1 LDALGALGINLGYL
15 FVQILNFGIMLV
27 ILYAWVYKPLQR
39 MLEKRR
45 QSIAQGLEDA
55 RIAAEARQN
64 AEREAERITN
74 EAQVKASDIVRDAT
88 ARAEG
93 VGRELKIAAEA
104 EIARARETAM
114 AEVEQERN
122 LMLTGLRSQ
131 VVALAISAA
140 QRLIGESLMTDEARQ
155 HALLKEFFSGVRGGQ
170 IVMLSGSQLS
180 GAVAEVTSAL
190 PLTEDE
196 QDAIRENIVA
206 ATGGGTTISF
216 RVDPSILGGL
226 VVRVGD
232 QVIDGSVA
240 GQLQELRQN
249 LA

>member
-1 LDALGALGINLGYL
+1 LDALGINLGYL

-27 ILYAWVYKPLQR
+27 ILYAWVYKPLLR
-39 MLEKRR
+39 MLDRRR
-45 QSIAQGLEDA
+45 QAIAQGLEDA

-64 AEREAERITN
+64 AEREAERIIN
-74 EAQVKASDIVRDAT
+74 EAQVKGSDIIREAT
-88 ARAEG
+88 TRAEG
-93 VGRELKIAAEA
+93 VGRELKVSAEA
-104 EIARARETAM
+104 EIARAREVAM

-122 LMLTGLRSQ
+122 LMLSGLRSQ

-140 QRLIGESLMTDEARQ
+140 QRLIGESLMADEQRQ
-155 HALLKEFFSGVRGGQ
+155 HDLLKEFFSGVRGGK
-170 IVMLSGSQLS
+170 IVMLGGTQLN
-180 GAVAEVTSAL
+180 GASAEVTSAL
-190 PLTEDE
+190 PLTEEE
-196 QDAIRENIVA
+196 QDAIRENLA
-206 ATGGGTTISF
+206 DATGGGATISF

>member
-1 LDALGALGINLGYL
+1 LAELGLNLGYL
-15 FVQILNFGIMLV
+15 LVQILNFGIMLV

-45 QSIAQGLEDA
+45 QTIAQGLEDA
-55 RIAAEARQN
+55 RVAAEARQN
-64 AEREAERITN
+64 AEREAERIIN
-74 EAQVKASDIVRDAT
+74 EAQIKASDVIRDAT

-93 VGRELKIAAEA
+93 VGRELKVAAEA

-140 QRLIGESLMTDEARQ
+140 QRLIGESLMANEQ
-155 HALLKEFFSGVRGGQ
+155 HQHTLLKEFFSGVRGGKV
-170 IVMLSGSQLS
+170 VMLGSGQLN
-180 GAVAEVTSAL
+180 GASAEVTSAL
-190 PLTEDE
+190 PLTDDE
-196 QDAIRENIVA
+196 QDAIRENIVS
-206 ATGGGTTISF
+206 ATGGSTTISF

>member
-1 LDALGALGINLGYL
+1 MLDALGINLGYL
-15 FVQILNFGIMLV
+15 LVQILNFGIMLV
-27 ILYAWVYKPLQR
+27 ILYAWVYKPLVR
-39 MLEKRR
+39 MLDKRR
-45 QSIAQGLEDA
+45 QTIAQGLEDA

-64 AEREAERITN
+64 AEREAERIIN
-74 EAQVKASDIVRDAT
+74 EAQVKGSDIIRDAT

-93 VGRELKIAAEA
+93 VGRELKVAAEA

-122 LMLTGLRSQ
+122 LMLSGLRSQ

-140 QRLIGESLMTDEARQ
+140 QRLIGESLMADEQRQ
-155 HALLKEFFSGVRGGQ
+155 HDLLKEFFSGVRGGK
-170 IVMLSGSQLS
+170 IVTLGESQLS
-180 GAVAEVTSAL
+180 GASAEVTSAL

-196 QDAIRENIVA
+196 QGAIRENLVA
-206 ATGGGTTISF
+206 ATGGATTISF

>member
-1 LDALGALGINLGYL
+1 
-15 FVQILNFGIMLV
+15 MLV

-45 QSIAQGLEDA
+45 QTIAQGLEDA
-55 RIAAEARQN
+55 RVAAEARQN
-64 AEREAERITN
+64 AEREAERIIN
-74 EAQVKASDIVRDAT
+74 EAQIKASDVIRDAT

-93 VGRELKIAAEA
+93 VGRELKVAAEA
-104 EIARARETAM
+104 EIARTRETAM

-140 QRLIGESLMTDEARQ
+140 QRLIGESLMANEQ
-155 HALLKEFFSGVRGGQ
+155 HQHTLLKEFFSGVRGGRF
-170 IVMLSGSQLS
+170 VMLGSGQLN
-180 GAVAEVTSAL
+180 GASAEVTSAL
-190 PLTEDE
+190 PLTDDE
-196 QDAIRENIVA
+196 QDAIRENIVS
-206 ATGGGTTISF
+206 ATGGSTTISF

>member
-1 LDALGALGINLGYL
+1 LDELGLNLGYL
-15 FVQILNFGIMLV
+15 LVQILNFGIMLV

-45 QSIAQGLEDA
+45 ESIAQGLEDA

-64 AEREAERITN
+64 AEREAERIIN
-74 EAQVKASDIVRDAT
+74 EAQLKSSDIVREAT
-88 ARAEG
+88 VRAEG
-93 VGRELKIAAEA
+93 VGRELKVAAEA
-104 EIARARETAM
+104 EIVRTREAAM

-122 LMLTGLRSQ
+122 LMLSGLRSQ
-131 VVALAISAA
+131 VVALAIAAA
-140 QRLIGESLMTDEARQ
+140 QRLIGESLMSDESRQ

-170 IVMLSGSQLS
+170 IVMLSGSQIS
-180 GAVAEVTSAL
+180 GSAAEVTSAL

-196 QDAIRENIVA
+196 QEAVRKNITD

>member
-1 LDALGALGINLGYL
+1 LDALGINLGYL
-15 FVQILNFGIMLV
+15 FVQIANFGIVFV
-27 ILYAWVYKPLQR
+27 ILYAWVYKPLLR

-45 QSIAQGLEDA
+45 QTIAQGLEDA
-55 RIAAEARQN
+55 RIASEARQN
-64 AEREAERITN
+64 AEREAERIIN
-74 EAQVKASDIVRDAT
+74 EAQVKSADIVREAT
-88 ARAEG
+88 VRAEG
-93 VGRELKIAAEA
+93 VGRELKVAAEA

-122 LMLTGLRSQ
+122 LMLSGLRSQ

-140 QRLIGESLMTDEARQ
+140 QRLIGESLMTDESRQ
-155 HALLKEFFSGVRGGQ
+155 HSLLKEFFSGVRGGKL
-170 IVMLSGSQLS
+170 VMLGEAQMN
-180 GAVAEVTSAL
+180 GAAAEVTSAL
-190 PLTEDE
+190 PLTDDE
-196 QDAIRENIVA
+196 QDAIRENIIA
-206 ATGGGTTISF
+206 AAGGATTISF

>member
-1 LDALGALGINLGYL
+1 LDELGLNLGYL
-15 FVQILNFGIMLV
+15 LVQILNFGIMLV

-45 QSIAQGLEDA
+45 QTIAQGLEDA
-55 RIAAEARQN
+55 RVAAEARQN
-64 AEREAERITN
+64 AEREAERIIN
-74 EAQVKASDIVRDAT
+74 EAQIKASDVIRDAT

-93 VGRELKIAAEA
+93 VGRELKVAAEA

-140 QRLIGESLMTDEARQ
+140 QRLIGESLMANEQ
-155 HALLKEFFSGVRGGQ
+155 HQHTLLKEFFSGVRGGK
-170 IVMLSGSQLS
+170 IVMLGSGQLN
-180 GAVAEVTSAL
+180 GASAEVTSAL
-190 PLTEDE
+190 PLTDDE
-196 QDAIRENIVA
+196 QDAIRENIVS
-206 ATGGGTTISF
+206 ATGGSTTISF

>member
-1 LDALGALGINLGYL
+1 MDELGINLGYL
-15 FVQILNFGIMLV
+15 LVQILNFGIMLV

-45 QSIAQGLEDA
+45 QTIAQGLEDA
-55 RIAAEARQN
+55 RVAAEARQN
-64 AEREAERITN
+64 AEREAERIIN
-74 EAQVKASDIVRDAT
+74 EAQIKASDVMRDAT

-93 VGRELKIAAEA
+93 VGRELKVAAEA

-140 QRLIGESLMTDEARQ
+140 QRLIGESLRADEQ
-155 HALLKEFFSGVRGGQ
+155 HQHTLLKEFFSGVRGGKF
-170 IVMLSGSQLS
+170 VMLGSSQLN
-180 GAVAEVTSAL
+180 GASAEVTSAL
-190 PLTEDE
+190 PLTDDE
-196 QDAIRENIVA
+196 QDAIRENIVS
-206 ATGGGTTISF
+206 ATGGSTTISF

-249 LA
+249 MA

>member
-1 LDALGALGINLGYL
+1 MLD
-15 FVQILNFGIMLV
+15 
-27 ILYAWVYKPLQR
+27 
-39 MLEKRR
+39 KRR
-45 QSIAQGLEDA
+45 QTIAQGLEDA

-64 AEREAERITN
+64 AEREAERIIN
-74 EAQVKASDIVRDAT
+74 EAQVKGSDIIRDAT

-93 VGRELKIAAEA
+93 VGRELKVAAEA

-122 LMLTGLRSQ
+122 LMLSGLRSQ

-140 QRLIGESLMTDEARQ
+140 QRLIGESLMADEQRQ
-155 HALLKEFFSGVRGGQ
+155 HDLLKEFFSGVRGGK
-170 IVMLSGSQLS
+170 IVTLGESQLS
-180 GAVAEVTSAL
+180 GASAEVTSAL

-196 QDAIRENIVA
+196 QGAIRENLVA
-206 ATGGGTTISF
+206 ATGGATTISF